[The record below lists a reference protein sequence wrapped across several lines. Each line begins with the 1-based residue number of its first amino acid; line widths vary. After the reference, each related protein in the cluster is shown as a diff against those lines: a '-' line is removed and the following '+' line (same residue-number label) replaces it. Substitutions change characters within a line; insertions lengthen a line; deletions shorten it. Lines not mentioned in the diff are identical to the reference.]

1 MKSKNIV
8 NSSYWW
14 LTALITLVVGISAT
28 IYTGLLA
35 RRNIQN
41 SLLQRTDSMAGLV
54 PTDTLSLLSGS
65 ENDLSHPGYR
75 DLKARLTEVRSINRD
90 IRFIYLLANKNDNH
104 ENSYFIVDSEDPQS
118 EDYSPPGQLY
128 PEGDADV
135 ADIYETKKSTVL
147 PITRDRWGIWLS
159 AFSPVKDRD
168 GNVIA
173 VLGLDIDAYNYYRDI
188 VLSAI
193 VPFLLTI
200 MVLMALVWSRRRARY
215 QQQFLEEKAFFLS
228 FASHEIRSPLASVA
242 WALQAL
248 LSGTMPQDKIVTFM
262 KRTEQSVRSILATIE
277 DVLNLQSTEALKSKK
292 LQLTEE
298 KIHDVL
304 VQTAES
310 LSLISAEKGVEVKDL
325 TDTSLYNFTAN
336 IDISLF
342 KRVLSN
348 LLVNALKYSPKQQ
361 VVTIALSAIEK
372 GWAIEFHNEGAPI
385 SEADKAKIF
394 KGYYRTKD
402 AQSSGQKGTGLGL
415 MLARDIISRHGGIL
429 ELADA
434 KQGVTFRIS
443 MPKK

>member
-1 MKSKNIV
+1 MKSKKLV

-14 LTALITLVVGISAT
+14 LTALIIVVVGLGAT
-28 IYTGLLA
+28 VYTGLLA

-41 SLLQRTDSMAGLV
+41 SLLQRTDSMAGLI
-54 PTDTLSLLSGS
+54 PTDTLSSLNGS
-65 ENDLSHPGYR
+65 ENDVSDPGYR
-75 DLKARLTEVRSINRD
+75 DLKARLTEVRSINKD
-90 IRFIYLLANKNDNH
+90 IRFIYLLANKDDNH
-104 ENSYFIVDSEDPQS
+104 DNSYFIVDSEDPQS

-128 PEGDADV
+128 PEGDEDV
-135 ADIYETKKSTVL
+135 ADIYKNKQSTVL

-159 AFSPVKDRD
+159 AFSPVKDRE
-168 GNVIA
+168 GNVVA

-188 VLSAI
+188 ALSAI

-200 MVLMALVWSRRRARY
+200 MVLMALYWSRRRARY

-248 LSGTMPQDKIVTFM
+248 LSGTMPPDKIVTFM
-262 KRTEQSVRSILATIE
+262 KRTELSVRSILSTIE

-292 LQLTEE
+292 LQLADEN
-298 KIHDVL
+298 IHSL
-304 VQTAES
+304 LIQTIES
-310 LSLISAEKGVEVKDL
+310 LSLISAEKGVEIQDL
-325 TDTSLYNFTAN
+325 TEHAMYTFSAP
-336 IDISLF
+336 IDSSLF
-342 KRVLSN
+342 KRVISN
-348 LLVNALKYSPKQQ
+348 LFVNALKYSPNHLP
-361 VVTIALSAIEK
+361 VTVKLFVAEN

-402 AQSSGQKGTGLGL
+402 AETSGQKGTGLGL
-415 MLARDIISRHGGIL
+415 MLARDIIARHGGKL
-429 ELADA
+429 ELGDTE
-434 KQGVTFRIS
+434 QGVTFRIS